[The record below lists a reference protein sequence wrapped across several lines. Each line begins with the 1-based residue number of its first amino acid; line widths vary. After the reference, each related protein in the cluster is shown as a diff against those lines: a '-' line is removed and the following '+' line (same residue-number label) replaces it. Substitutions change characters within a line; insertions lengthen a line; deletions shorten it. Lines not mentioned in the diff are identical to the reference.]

1 MSSPRVAIIIINWN
15 GRQHLEN
22 CLPSLAA
29 QRYRDFEIILVD
41 NGSTDDSLA
50 WVRSHFPHIR
60 VLENASNQ
68 GFAAPNNQAI
78 CASQSEFVVLLN
90 NDTVAD
96 PNWLAT
102 LVAVADRDPTIGM
115 VASKMLL
122 AERPGIIDSAG
133 IALDRSGLA
142 WGIAAGQPDLPV
154 PPGTMVE
161 VFGASGGAALY
172 RRAMLDEIGLFDED
186 FFAYLEDVDLAWRAQ
201 WAGWR
206 AVYAADAVVEHHHSA
221 TSNRIPHFK
230 SRLLG
235 RNKLW
240 LLAKNYP
247 FPHLLWY
254 LPLIASYE
262 LMSLARAAY
271 ERRLSSALAG
281 RINALRHLPA
291 MWAKRRTQI
300 RRRSARSML
309 DQLHPVVSPWQTLQ
323 RYTHVPSMPTTES
336 EYNP

>member
-15 GRQHLEN
+15 GRQHLAA
-22 CLPSLAA
+22 CLPSLAG
-29 QRYRDFEIILVD
+29 QSYRDFEIILVD

-50 WVRSHFPHIR
+50 WVRSHFPQIR
-60 VLENASNQ
+60 ILENPSNQ

-78 CASQSEFVVLLN
+78 RASQGEFVVLLN

-96 PNWLAT
+96 PAWLAT
-102 LVAVADRDPTIGM
+102 LVAVADHDPAIGM

-122 AERPGIIDSAG
+122 AERPGTIDSAG

-142 WGIAAGQPDLPV
+142 WGIAAGQPDLPA
-154 PPGTMVE
+154 PPGTVVD

-172 RRAMLDEIGLFDED
+172 RRSMLDEIGLFDEE

-206 AVYAADAVVEHHHSA
+206 AVYAADAVVYHHHSA
-221 TSNRIPHFK
+221 TSNRVPHFK

-247 FPHLLWY
+247 FPQLLWY

-262 LMSLARAAY
+262 LMSLARTAY
-271 ERRLSSALAG
+271 EGRLSSALAG
-281 RINALRHLPA
+281 RGAALSQLPA
-291 MWAKRRTQI
+291 MWAKRRAQV
-300 RRRSARSML
+300 RRRSAQSMMH
-309 DQLHPVVSPWQTLQ
+309 QLHPVVSPWQTLQ
-323 RYTHVPSMPTTES
+323 RYTHVPPPPTTES
-336 EYNP
+336 DRTA